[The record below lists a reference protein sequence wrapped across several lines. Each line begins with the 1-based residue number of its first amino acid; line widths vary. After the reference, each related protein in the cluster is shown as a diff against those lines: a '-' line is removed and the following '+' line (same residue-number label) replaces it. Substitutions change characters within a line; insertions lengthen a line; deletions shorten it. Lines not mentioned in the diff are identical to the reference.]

1 MYQQK
6 DLKLLEAGEQFGVI
20 FAVKNQEGM
29 AEQPGGLSLDYTAL
43 EM

>member
-1 MYQQK
+1 MYQPK

-29 AEQPGGLSLDYTAL
+29 AEQSGWLSLDYTAL